1 MQNIE
6 INFGVRPCIV
16 KQNGEEKKALF
27 HMWEN
32 FAKPVT
38 ADLCIGDCSEGQMSM
53 IFGLVEYED
62 GSMDEV
68 RPARIRF
75 VDNKIKGYDF
85 DKIYSVANDHAPRL

>member
-16 KQNGEEKKALF
+16 TQNGEEKKALF

-32 FAKPVT
+32 FAKPVA
-38 ADLCIGDCSEGQMSM
+38 ADLYIGGCPVGQMSM

-62 GSMDEV
+62 GTMGEV
-68 RPARIRF
+68 NPSQIRF
-75 VDNKIKGYDF
+75 VDNKIKDYAFEEG
-85 DKIYSVANDHAPRL
+85 